1 MNLKPYYTE
10 TKPSIV
16 YGRAIQEVS
25 LYKNIPI
32 SELDKVRAFLKSKG
46 ITVRIRYRGPRNE
59 FSDIRPK
66 HRRMQ
71 DCLKQFANR
80 FSVYLR

>member
-1 MNLKPYYTE
+1 MNLKPYCTE

-16 YGRAIQEVS
+16 YGRAIKEVS

-32 SELDKVRAFLKSKG
+32 SELDKVRAFFKSKG

-59 FSDIRPK
+59 FGDIRPK
-66 HRRMQ
+66 YRRMQ
-71 DCLKQFANR
+71 DCVKQFANR